1 MREQTAAKGS
11 CQENELSERLAAS
24 ALKEREPIGSI
35 RPPDRSKAASYK
47 QALQR
52 VSRLRGR
59 PLFYPYIGSGRGR
72 GPFVELLDG
81 SVKLD
86 FICGIGVHILG
97 HGHPRMLRAALKGA
111 LEDISAQGHLQAN
124 EIYSQTLE
132 KLTKLAGR
140 KSRLKF
146 GWLCPSG
153 SMANENALKA
163 IRQKRKAARFII
175 AFERAFAGRTSLM
188 SEITA
193 NPQAKAGL
201 PSYGEVLRIPFCPDD
216 PDRALGALKKHW
228 REKGDQIACL
238 MAELIQGDGGCRAAS
253 SEFFKPLFE
262 FCKSRGV
269 AVWADEIQTFCRT
282 GEFFAFEKLNL
293 GEFMDVVT
301 VGKAFQMSAS
311 LWTEEFNPKPGLV
324 SGTFAGASAGLHCA
338 KTVLDV
344 LEKGFMGP
352 GGRTAGLFQAWT
364 ARLRSLEAAGLLSD
378 IDGAG
383 LMTGAAALGG
393 KPETTER
400 LLRLLFQKGLIVF
413 SCGHGK
419 AKRLRFLL
427 PAIAEESHLE
437 RAAGVLREALLEI
450 KQAL

>member
-1 MREQTAAKGS
+1 MKTESRENLLES
-11 CQENELSERLAAS
+11 LAA
-24 ALKEREPIGSI
+24 AVLKRNESI
-35 RPPDRSKAASYK
+35 VSVRPPDKTKAVSYK
-47 QALQR
+47 EALQR
-52 VSRLRGR
+52 VRDLRGR
-59 PLFYPYIGSGRGR
+59 ELFYPYTGSGRGR
-72 GPFVELLDG
+72 GALVELLDG

-97 HGHPRMLRAALKGA
+97 HGHPEMLRAALQGA

-124 EIYSQTLE
+124 EIYIQTLQ
-132 KLTKLAGR
+132 KLTALAGR

-153 SMANENALKA
+153 SMANENSLKV
-163 IRQKRKAARFII
+163 IRQKKKAARFIV

-188 SEITA
+188 AEINA
-193 NPQAKAGL
+193 NPKTREGL
-201 PSYGEVLRIPFCPDD
+201 PSYGEVLRIPFCPED
-216 PDRALGALKKHW
+216 PEEALDALKKHQ

-238 MAELIQGDGGCRAAS
+238 MVELLQGDGGCRLAPAS
-253 SEFFKPLFE
+253 FFKPLFE
-262 FCKSRGV
+262 FCRNREI
-269 AVWADEIQTFCRT
+269 AVWADEIQTFGRT
-282 GEFFAFEKLNL
+282 GELFAFEKLGL

-324 SGTFAGASAGLHCA
+324 SGTFAGATVSLHCA

-344 LEKGFMGP
+344 LERGFMGP
-352 GGRTAGLFQAWT
+352 DGRIEACFKAWT
-364 ARLRSLEAAGLLSD
+364 ARLRSLEACGLLSD

-383 LMTGAAALGG
+383 LMTGATPLDG
-393 KPETTER
+393 KPATTDR

-419 AKRLRFLL
+419 VKRLRFLL
-427 PAIAEESHLE
+427 PAVALKSDLDQ
-437 RAAGVLREALLEI
+437 AAALLKEALREI
-450 KQAL
+450 KQSL